1 MQLSELFSPE
11 CIKPQ
16 LEGTTKKEVFRE
28 LISLLTDRYGLCCAD
43 EILTA
48 VCEREKKMS
57 TGIREGIAVP
67 HGKSQHL
74 QSIYGALG
82 ISAEGIDY
90 DALDG
95 EKVRLVFL
103 IVSSENESEQHLELL
118 KKLALCVEHQE
129 FYEKILKAETPG
141 RINKVLLE
149 YGTRTEDGL
158 EEPAL
163 TDRK

>member
-16 LEGTTKKEVFRE
+16 LEGTTKEEVFKE
-28 LISLLTDRYGLCCAD
+28 LISLLTDRYGLACAD
-43 EILTA
+43 EILSA

-74 QSIYGALG
+74 QGIYGVMG

-95 EKVRLVFL
+95 GKVRLVFL
-103 IVSSENESEQHLELL
+103 IVGSESESVQHLELL
-118 KKLALCVEHQE
+118 KELALCVEHEE
-129 FYEKILKAETPG
+129 FYERILKAETPG
-141 RINKVLLE
+141 RINKVLSE
-149 YGTRTEDGL
+149 YETRTEEGL
-158 EEPAL
+158 QETAFTE
-163 TDRK
+163 RN